1 MDDDNKI
8 GLKDRLSQMIH
19 TARSATPGPWTH
31 CGQDRGGCQ
40 CGLVWSLAIDDTV
53 ATANVSRDDT
63 EEVVPVEM
71 VKANASH
78 IAAFA
83 PDVAAALAEVSQEAL
98 KAHQDV
104 EAVFRRQPAVHA
116 KTQSEADAWSQAYA
130 SLHDV
135 REALERLAVALGTR
149 MP

>member
-1 MDDDNKI
+1 MSTDDKI

-40 CGLVWSLAIDDTV
+40 CGLVWSLAIDDSV
-53 ATANVSRDDT
+53 ASTNVTRDDP
-63 EEVVPVEM
+63 EEHVPVEM

-83 PDVAAALAEVSQEAL
+83 PDIASALAEVAQEAL

-116 KTQSEADAWSQAYA
+116 KTQSEADAWGHAYG
-130 SLHDV
+130 SLHDM
-135 REALERLAVALGTR
+135 REALDRLADVLGVSR
-149 MP
+149 